1 MYADG
6 IKIGR
11 SRAGMEERERGE
23 EWGEESRET
32 AERFGRDTEW
42 LVEDV
47 KDTGRDLEGKE
58 DREE

>member
-1 MYADG
+1 
-6 IKIGR
+6 
-11 SRAGMEERERGE
+11 MEERERGE